1 MREILRRYSIL
12 HEVSEDRAIDA
23 LNRTIRGKSLP
34 TRLQRRRKDCGITQ
48 RELSEKSGVNLR
60 TIQQYERRSKDINRA
75 AGATLRALSI
85 ALSCQI
91 EDLLEYHC
99 ESPDNQDERSS

>member
-1 MREILRRYSIL
+1 MREILRLYPIL

-23 LNRTIRGKSLP
+23 LNRTIRRKSLP
-34 TRLQRRRKDCGITQ
+34 TRLQRRRKDCGLTQ